1 MYGAGLDHTCVGAI
15 KHDPNFPVLHDCG
28 SALQARFG
36 PRVRPRQE
44 EGGGELEGKVGCRH
58 HRDSG

>member
-1 MYGAGLDHTCVGAI
+1 MYGAGLLDHTCVGAI
-15 KHDPNFPVLHDCG
+15 KHDPNFPVLHGCG

-44 EGGGELEGKVGCRH
+44 EGGDELEGK
-58 HRDSG
+58 SWM